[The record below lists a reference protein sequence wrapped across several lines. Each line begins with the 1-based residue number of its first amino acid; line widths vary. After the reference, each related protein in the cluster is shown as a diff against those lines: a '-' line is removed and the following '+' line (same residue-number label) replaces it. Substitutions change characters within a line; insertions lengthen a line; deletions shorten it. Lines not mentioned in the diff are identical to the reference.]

1 VGKRHKQSSRCIGC
15 RLHPEACICATVP
28 SLTLET
34 WLVLVVHRREF
45 KKTTNTGVLGL
56 RALTRSALAVW
67 GDADA
72 PFDAPPVLA
81 EPERRALVLTPSDDA
96 VVLTP
101 EWRAAH
107 PGPYTLVVPDGTWRQ
122 AMKMPR
128 RVPELADLT
137 RVKLAPGPSTRS
149 QLREETHP
157 WGLATFEAI
166 ARALGV
172 LEGDAVQVE
181 LEALF
186 ERYVAATLKT
196 RGRTP
201 LPA

>member
-1 VGKRHKQSSRCIGC
+1 M
-15 RLHPEACICATVP
+15 CAAIP
-28 SLTLET
+28 SLSLESR
-34 WLVLVVHRREF
+34 LALVVHRREF
-45 KKTTNTGVLGL
+45 KKTTNTGVLAL
-56 RALTRSALAVW
+56 RALPGSELALW
-67 GDADA
+67 GDQDA
-72 PFDAPPVLA
+72 AFELA
-81 EPERRALVLTPSDDA
+81 SLAQPGRRA

-101 EWRAAH
+101 SEDAEVLTAAWRDAH
-107 PGPYTLVVPDGTWRQ
+107 PGPVTLVVPDGTWRQ

-128 RVPELADLT
+128 RIPALAALP
-137 RVKLAPGPSTRS
+137 RVKLALGPATRY

-172 LEGDAVQVE
+172 LEGPAVQVA

-186 ERYVAATLKT
+186 ERYVAATLGT

-201 LPA
+201 AP